1 MGVFNHDVDGDDIV
15 DDFFNDVLVDVT
27 TDNNDK
33 INNDIDNNVSGR
45 KGLLM
50 QNLYSFFFCIFITA
64 WKRYCPM
71 SMALQKCRPP
81 FCHFP
86 DRVWITLDPEPP
98 FSENLPK

>member
-33 INNDIDNNVSGR
+33 INNDNDNNVSGR

-50 QNLYSFFFCIFITA
+50 QKLYSFFFVYSSRPGKDTVQ
-64 WKRYCPM
+64 CPWP
-71 SMALQKCRPP
+71 CRSADRP
-81 FCHFP
+81 FVTFL
-86 DRVWITLDPEPP
+86 IE
-98 FSENLPK
+98 FG